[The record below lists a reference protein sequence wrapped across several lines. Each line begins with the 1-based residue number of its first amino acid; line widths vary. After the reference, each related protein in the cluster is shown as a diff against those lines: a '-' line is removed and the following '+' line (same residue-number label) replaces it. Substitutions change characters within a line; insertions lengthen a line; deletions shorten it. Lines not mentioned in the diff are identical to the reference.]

1 MPSLYQIW
9 LEAHNKGILAQEW
22 RLARDF
28 LAWAT
33 ANKYKAEYGYKGE
46 FAPENLLVAIP
57 KAKSGEKEIERFAAA
72 MTSYVTGA
80 LDVETLSKMKVPELK
95 ELAEKMEIDLKGITR
110 KDDIIAAIK
119 ETDNEESF

>member
-46 FAPENLLVAIP
+46 FAPENLLAKIP
-57 KAKSGEKEIERFAAA
+57 RADKPK
-72 MTSYVTGA
+72 
-80 LDVETLSKMKVPELK
+80 DLSEMKVGELR
-95 ELAEKMEIDLKGITR
+95 ELANEKGIDVKGLK
-110 KDDIIAAIK
+110 KDEIIKAI
-119 ETDNEESF
+119 EERSEQ